1 MQDGF
6 GQTLRSADVSIPF
19 QFESLYNGWE
29 VFLWSVCLLDF
40 CPLGEIKKKSL
51 KDPIVA
57 EKVAIE
63 KSLQKFHQLQEI

>member
-1 MQDGF
+1 M
-6 GQTLRSADVSIPF
+6 
-19 QFESLYNGWE
+19 
-29 VFLWSVCLLDF
+29 WSVCLLDLG
-40 CPLGEIKKKSL
+40 PLGEIKKDCL